1 MKTNYDVTIIGAGP
15 AGLMAAITAAREG
28 LKVLLVE
35 RKSGISRVQRSCCS
49 SLIMEPD
56 THGESVTLADNK
68 INFPKNGFSV
78 PYKGP
83 CVPLVLAIRFSPSG
97 NKLMF
102 TQKGQPLAVSIN
114 KESLLD
120 GLVQEA
126 EQAGVTILNNTLA
139 LKAENAGDSVVV
151 LLRQPDRD
159 FDVVSETAIV
169 ADGVNSR
176 LVENLGLNKL
186 RKFFAQFHVVTCY
199 MENMS
204 CEYPPSWMVFI
215 GKGQT
220 PSGMGQLYV
229 LPKPREDGSVVH
241 EVTYGCPVIG
251 ENRIKSDLEWFIHE
265 GTFSPWFKQARC
277 VKTLSA
283 VLRFHTPLSEPVAG
297 RILIAGDAASFIEVY
312 MQGALMYGFRAAKA
326 VAGYLK
332 SGSGFDEYTSF
343 WKSTYGYN
351 QPGAIEAATQAF
363 GLHVLAD
370 DEINYLFSL
379 TDKEQHPGYVNEF
392 SDRDNLMR
400 AILAHMSDIKRDRPE
415 LAARIHN
422 LSSMSVEEL
431 LQVT

>member
-1 MKTNYDVTIIGAGP
+1 MKPKYDVAIIGAGP

-28 LKVLLVE
+28 LTVLLVE
-35 RKSGISRVQRSCCS
+35 RKADISRVHRSCCS
-49 SLIMEPD
+49 SLIMEPG
-56 THGESVTLADNK
+56 THGESVTLEANTIRFHKTD
-68 INFPKNGFSV
+68 FSV
-78 PYKGP
+78 PYTGP
-83 CVPLVLAIRFSPSG
+83 CVPLVLAIRFSPGG
-97 NKLMF
+97 NKLVF
-102 TQKGQPLAVSIN
+102 TQQGQPLAVSIN

-126 EQAGVTILNNTLA
+126 GQAGVTIFNNTLA
-139 LKAENAGDSVVV
+139 LNAENARDSVVV
-151 LLRQPDRD
+151 TLRQPDRD
-159 FDVVSETAIV
+159 FEVAAETAIV

-199 MENMS
+199 MENMT
-204 CEYPPSWMVFI
+204 CEYPPSWMVFV
-215 GKGQT
+215 GKGHT

-251 ENRIKSDLEWFIHE
+251 ENRIKPDLEWFMRE
-265 GTFSPWFKQARC
+265 GTFAPWFRQARC

-283 VLRFHTPLSEPVAG
+283 VLRFHTPLAEPVAG
-297 RILIAGDAASFIEVY
+297 RILVAGDAASFIEVY

-332 SGSGFDEYTSF
+332 SGSGFDDYTRF

-363 GLHVLAD
+363 GLHVLSD
-370 DEINYLFSL
+370 DEIDYLFSL
-379 TDKEQHPGYVNEF
+379 TDREQHPGFVNEF
-392 SDRDNLMR
+392 SDRENLMR
-400 AILAHMSDIKRDRPE
+400 AIHAHMSDIQRDRPE
-415 LAARIHN
+415 LAARIQN